1 MLGATAGLRL
11 LPEGKADEILHA
23 VRTYLE
29 SSPFKLVR
37 NGVRVI
43 DGAWIGCGPFF
54 SPPTAGLLQQR
65 VFN

>member
-1 MLGATAGLRL
+1 MVGATAGLRL
-11 LPEGKADEILHA
+11 LPEGKADEILQA

-29 SSPFKLVR
+29 ASPFKLVR

-43 DGAWIGCGPFF
+43 DGVCIF
-54 SPPTAGLLQQR
+54 